1 MIIDQLTP
9 LLPKDNE
16 EVNAQVKRLQVMLDA
31 AIVVHPILE
40 RGDGVRGQDLDH
52 RQSPCGDSTSSLT
65 HPEQHY
71 RGLVPKVLWATGY
84 SPKFLIRS
92 VPSSSK
98 QLGNHT
104 PHTGYGPTT

>member
-1 MIIDQLTP
+1 LIREEFGWIKYQGEQVYCTLALNALASRMIIDQLTP

-31 AIVVHPILE
+31 AIVVDPILE
-40 RGDGVRGQDLDH
+40 HGDGVRGQDLDH

-71 RGLVPKVLWATGY
+71 RGLVPKVL
-84 SPKFLIRS
+84 
-92 VPSSSK
+92 
-98 QLGNHT
+98 
-104 PHTGYGPTT
+104 